1 MVTYLEFLQNEQLQR
16 GLQSIV
22 SSPMALFSKDIT
34 SPSMQG
40 KPLFLK
46 YISQTEKN
54 NTLDFT
60 KMKKINPPEEDRLD
74 YEIRTLIANWLAN
87 TYNLPFATSAFPAVY
102 WERTIP
108 KKFNPRF
115 EVTVF
120 PQGQKY
126 NLITF
131 GVSDIIDHLK
141 DFDSDD
147 EREEE
152 LDRLH
157 KEKKVDVGR
166 FMNARRTELASGDV
180 VFFCCQTY
188 ITLPCTTRAMFVYT
202 RKMLYG
208 LMDPSSD

>member
-16 GLQSIV
+16 GLQNIV
-22 SSPMALFSKDIT
+22 ASPLATFSKDILAK
-34 SPSMQG
+34 SMQG

-74 YEIRTLIANWLAN
+74 FEIRTLIANWLAS
-87 TYNLPFATSAFPAVY
+87 TYSIPYATSAFPAVY
-102 WERTIP
+102 WERTVP
-108 KKFNPRF
+108 TKFNPRF

-126 NLITF
+126 DLVTF
-131 GVSDIIDHLK
+131 GVHDIIDYLK

-147 EREEE
+147 AREEA
-152 LDRLH
+152 LDQL
-157 KEKKVDVGR
+157 KSKKKIEIGR
-166 FMNARRTELASGDV
+166 FTNARRNDIASGDV

-188 ITLPCTTRAMFVYT
+188 TSLPCTSRAMFVYT

-208 LMDPSSD
+208 SMDPSTD